1 MDSKKKCSHHFDD
14 VDRFCDTITIQ
25 MLKIMIIVSTVTSI
39 VPSICSPI
47 YCYFRD
53 DHHIDPKCWY
63 APYKQTCVQILCLSF
78 FDFKILFHIFFL
90 LSFESSAPWNQNTL
104 IGKSISILIC
114 AMNVTIYT
122 YVNGIFMTFFIT
134 TSQQFDAFR
143 IYLKGL
149 IDELDDAIAIKQ
161 RCTNN
166 DAIQSMFQH
175 IACFHVATKG

>member
-1 MDSKKKCSHHFDD
+1 
-14 VDRFCDTITIQ
+14 
-25 MLKIMIIVSTVTSI
+25 
-39 VPSICSPI
+39 
-47 YCYFRD
+47 
-53 DHHIDPKCWY
+53 
-63 APYKQTCVQILCLSF
+63 
-78 FDFKILFHIFFL
+78 
-90 LSFESSAPWNQNTL
+90 
-104 IGKSISILIC
+104 
-114 AMNVTIYT
+114 MNVTIYT

-175 IACFHVATKG
+175 IVCFHVATKG